1 MKRTFFLAG
10 LWIGLLGCFACLPR
24 ISQAQAPV
32 SGAAGEVVRSYRIA
46 KVRVEGLRHTDQDLL
61 MMIAGLREGQRF
73 TLLGEEGAKAVRN
86 LWKQGL
92 FGNVQIRVD
101 SVVEEQIYL
110 CLVLEEKSRLSKVVF
125 NRKVSKAKAE
135 EMTESLKTFKGKILT
150 DEVKGNISRVVRKYY
165 TDKGYLDVKVVMNT
179 VPDSNQINAST
190 LNVSVEP
197 GAKVRVASLQLMGNA
212 ALDAKNVMRI
222 LKTARPRVRWNP
234 LRNGKWDPEKFE
246 EQKTKLIR
254 RYQRMGYR
262 DARILRDSV
271 FSIGDGQMGV
281 LVDLFEGKPYFVR
294 RLEIEGNS
302 VHSDSLLLGLLG
314 VKAGDLYN
322 KELIE
327 SKLQMDPSG
336 RDISSLYMDDGYL
349 FFQVSS
355 HESRVEGDSIDLMV
369 RVVEGAQATVRRVT
383 VKGNDKT
390 SDHVII
396 RELRTR
402 PGQKFSRSDVMRTTR
417 ELSQLGYFDP
427 EQLGVVPTPNPQD
440 GTVDIEYKVTE
451 RSNDQVELSGG
462 WGAGQV
468 VGSLGLVLNNFSTR
482 KMFNPKAWTPVPGG
496 DGQRVSVRAQSNG
509 RFFSSYN
516 LSFTEPWLGG
526 KKPNSFTVS
535 GYVSI
540 QVPNGLP
547 RTNPLRQSITI
558 KGTSVSFGQ
567 RLKKPDDFFTVV
579 HSVNFQQFVLVN
591 NQNTAFLPD
600 GVSNNFFIKET
611 LSRNS
616 VDQPIFPRSGANLSL
631 VAQIAPPYSLLGRKL
646 RPDATAQERYK
657 WVEYHKW
664 RFDFQ
669 QYTKLVGN
677 LVLMSRIQYGWLG
690 NYTQQT
696 GEVPFGRFYVG
707 GDGIMGFALDDREL
721 IGLRGYQNN
730 SLTPRDPQTSQ
741 LLGAT
746 AFQKYTLEL
755 RYPLSLNPSATI
767 YATTFLEAGNS
778 FRKVRQFD
786 PFLNYRSAGVG
797 VRVFL
802 PMFGLLGVDWGYG
815 MDPVPG
821 AGEVHKGNVHI
832 SIGQSF

>member
-1 MKRTFFLAG
+1 
-10 LWIGLLGCFACLPR
+10 
-24 ISQAQAPV
+24 
-32 SGAAGEVVRSYRIA
+32 
-46 KVRVEGLRHTDQDLL
+46 

-110 CLVLEEKSRLSKVVF
+110 CLVLEEKPRLSKVVF

-135 EMTESLKTFKGKILT
+135 EMTESLKSFKGKILT

-165 TDKGYLDVKVVMNT
+165 TDKGYLEVKVVLNT
-179 VPDSNQINAST
+179 IPDTNQINAST

-197 GAKVRVASLQLMGNA
+197 GAKVRVASLQLTGNT

-281 LVDLFEGKPYFVR
+281 LVELFEGKPYFVR

-314 VKAGDLYN
+314 MKPGDLYN

-547 RTNPLRQSITI
+547 RSNPLRQSITI

-600 GVSNNFFIKET
+600 GVSNNFFFKET

-690 NYTQQT
+690 NYTQET

-730 SLTPRDPQTSQ
+730 SLTPRDPQSNQ

-746 AFQKYTLEL
+746 AFQKYTMEL